1 MERMRA
7 IKAQSQKRLWERGS
21 MQREEIIRVIEN
33 SVKQFISLRENLQE
47 IMNAKKKA
55 VIAIVCRQLPI
66 AAKKNPPNDQLK
78 FFLKGQSWRFDRAEE
93 NAATRLHPKYGNTLR
108 GRDYRE

>member
-47 IMNAKKKA
+47 IMNSPPPQKK
-55 VIAIVCRQLPI
+55 Q
-66 AAKKNPPNDQLK
+66 
-78 FFLKGQSWRFDRAEE
+78 
-93 NAATRLHPKYGNTLR
+93 
-108 GRDYRE
+108 

>member
-33 SVKQFISLRENLQE
+33 SVKLFISLRENLQE
-47 IMNAKKKA
+47 IMNSQPKKSSNSYCVQA
-55 VIAIVCRQLPI
+55 LAY
-66 AAKKNPPNDQLK
+66 
-78 FFLKGQSWRFDRAEE
+78 SS
-93 NAATRLHPKYGNTLR
+93 
-108 GRDYRE
+108 

>member
-47 IMNAKKKA
+47 IMNSPPPKKSSNSYCVQA
-55 VIAIVCRQLPI
+55 LAY
-66 AAKKNPPNDQLK
+66 
-78 FFLKGQSWRFDRAEE
+78 SS
-93 NAATRLHPKYGNTLR
+93 
-108 GRDYRE
+108 

>member
-47 IMNAKKKA
+47 IMNSPPPQKKA
-55 VIAIVCRQLPI
+55 VIAIVCRHLPI
-66 AAKKNPPNDQLK
+66 AAKKSSK
-78 FFLKGQSWRFDRAEE
+78 
-93 NAATRLHPKYGNTLR
+93 
-108 GRDYRE
+108 

>member
-1 MERMRA
+1 MERMKA

-47 IMNAKKKA
+47 IMNAKKKSSNSYCVQA
-55 VIAIVCRQLPI
+55 LPY
-66 AAKKNPPNDQLK
+66 
-78 FFLKGQSWRFDRAEE
+78 SS
-93 NAATRLHPKYGNTLR
+93 
-108 GRDYRE
+108 

>member
-47 IMNAKKKA
+47 IMNSPPKKSSNSYCVQA
-55 VIAIVCRQLPI
+55 LAYS
-66 AAKKNPPNDQLK
+66 N
-78 FFLKGQSWRFDRAEE
+78 
-93 NAATRLHPKYGNTLR
+93 
-108 GRDYRE
+108 

>member
-1 MERMRA
+1 
-7 IKAQSQKRLWERGS
+7 
-21 MQREEIIRVIEN
+21 MQWEEIIRVIEN

-55 VIAIVCRQLPI
+55 VIAIVCRHLSI
-66 AAKKNPPNDQLK
+66 AAKKNPSNDQLN
-78 FFLKGQSWRFDRAEE
+78 FFFKKGQSWRFDRAEE
-93 NAATRLHPKYGNTLR
+93 NAATCLHPKYGNTLR